1 MLAKRTSTRASVP
14 LLNAVLILYLAA
26 VWPETVRCAAAVSDT
41 QRAQDLRVQSAQ
53 RAAHTSA
60 FHLLPLQ
67 SRLTGTGSSSS
78 VSAQIRK
85 HGLCGMRAFHIA
97 SAKNSGIS
105 AARGSPRPSV
115 AGTSMQQKSQLPGGG
130 PGGIFK
136 KIEQTLMLVKSFVQQ
151 NLGSGLALPALLLV
165 MWSSGQFQWLFS
177 IFNFIFV
184 LVIVVPT
191 ALVVGLNLW
200 VKSSV
205 VDGACP
211 NCQSRV
217 MLPKNQQSACM
228 TCGTSL
234 LCTDGR
240 IERASIYN
248 TREDAATGKTS
259 VVDVYDVEA
268 IDIDAK

>member
-1 MLAKRTSTRASVP
+1 VTARHAAISVKMR
-14 LLNAVLILYLAA
+14 NVVLMLYLA
-26 VWPETVRCAAAVSDT
+26 VIWPESVRCAAAVSNSPYHPH
-41 QRAQDLRVQSAQ
+41 LGSAP
-53 RAAHTSA
+53 RSSHTSA
-60 FHLLPLQ
+60 FQLRSPILHTAGTVHIRAHSLLGVCSL
-67 SRLTGTGSSSS
+67 RT
-78 VSAQIRK
+78 
-85 HGLCGMRAFHIA
+85 A
-97 SAKNSGIS
+97 SAKISEIS
-105 AARGSPRPSV
+105 AARGLHRPAL
-115 AGTSMQQKSQLPGGG
+115 AGWRMQFNSQLPGGG
-130 PGGIFK
+130 SGGIFK
-136 KIEQTLMLVKSFVQQ
+136 KIEQTLMLVKSFVKQ
-151 NLGSGLALPALLLV
+151 NLGSGLAVPVLLLV
-165 MWSSGQFQWLFS
+165 LWSSGQFQWLFS

-191 ALVVGLNLW
+191 VLVIGLNLW
-200 VKSSV
+200 VKRSV

-248 TREDAATGKTS
+248 TREDATGKTS